1 MEKIKGRYKIADC
14 EHWGDVQN
22 SIDFIKELGGEV
34 IEHYWNRQDCGEAWI
49 EFYCNPE
56 FVKRAYKS
64 SSFSFECDIKKYIN
78 LREESIN
85 EFKKRYTIIN
95 SEEYEKNRNQ
105 LISNVGDGFMY
116 QIPIE
121 LIFKMGNYGVYN
133 TPSTKIESFMC
144 HIGNKVKVNSIK
156 IEDDTYSVLLTCHF
170 DDVSGVVTFITSQF
184 WFDKEDLISV
194 KPIHN
199 LYKFG
204 NIDNLDAFVA
214 FKELVY
220 NIAYD
225 DNKLRFID
233 ADNKH
238 IEVDVEDFITDN
250 KLIDFNY
257 NGYRIDTENPVVME
271 AC

>member
-1 MEKIKGRYKIADC
+1 MEKIKGRYNIPDC

-22 SIDFIKELGGEV
+22 SIDFIKELGCEV

-49 EFYCNPE
+49 EFYCWPE

-78 LREESIN
+78 LREQAIN
-85 EFKKRYTIIN
+85 EFKKRYTIID
-95 SEEYEKNRNQ
+95 SEEYENVRNE

-133 TPSTKIESFMC
+133 TPSTRIETFMC
-144 HIGNKVKVNSIK
+144 HIGNKVKINSIK
-156 IEDDTYSVLLTCHF
+156 IENDTYSVLLTCHF
-170 DDVSGVVTFITSQF
+170 DDVSSVVTFITSQF
-184 WFDKEDLISV
+184 WSNKEDLISV
-194 KPIHN
+194 EPIHN
-199 LYKFG
+199 LFKFD
-204 NIDNLDAFVA
+204 NIGDYSTFRN
-214 FKELVY
+214 LVY

-225 DNKLRFID
+225 DNKLRFINAIGD
-233 ADNKH
+233 V
-238 IEVDVEDFITDN
+238 IEVDIMDFITDN

-257 NGYRIDTENPVVME
+257 QDYKIDAKNPVVYAE
-271 AC
+271 CDW